1 MNKSMRAEISL
12 NHTMGD
18 LLYYNRTI
26 VNCVQLAT
34 DERYLLK
41 KIRDYLRDLP
51 EDIQKQYDFRYV
63 RGHKSN
69 PDKVIPYR
77 FNMRRKLNDLVYEQ
91 FKTNINKY
99 VEDARAVLR
108 INLNMD
114 VYTMF
119 VKCQKHRDKI
129 LKVSTKLVKSSERK
143 LVKLRGHVDK

>member
-26 VNCVQLAT
+26 VSCVQLAR
-34 DERYLLK
+34 DERYLIK
-41 KIRDYLRDLP
+41 KIRDYLLELP
-51 EDIQKQYDFRYV
+51 EDVKSQYDLRYI

-69 PDKVIPYR
+69 PDKIIPYK
-77 FNMRRKLNDLVYEQ
+77 FKMRKKLNELVYEQ
-91 FKTNINKY
+91 FKPNINKY
-99 VEDARAVLR
+99 IEDSRAVLR

-119 VKCQKHRDKI
+119 VKCQKHRDNI
-129 LKVSTKLVKSSERK
+129 LKVSTKLLKCSERK